1 MRKTSPVLLIYKGQ
15 LSVVDKV
22 QHGLDLIDRA
32 IEQLAKGYEVIE
44 ENELAIAQ

>member
-1 MRKTSPVLLIYKGQ
+1 MRKNFAGAADLRGQ

-32 IEQLAKGYEVIE
+32 IEQLANGYEVIE

>member
-1 MRKTSPVLLIYKGQ
+1 MRKTSLVLLIYKGQ

-22 QHGLDLIDRA
+22 QYGLDLLDRA
-32 IEQLAKGYEVIE
+32 IEQLANGYEVIE